1 MPAILS
7 QDEAT
12 TSSSLSSRPV
22 VIKSGVWGCAC
33 AVSPIP
39 RSQCGHEGKKRLH
52 STPYFACNCQQYD
65 FFKESVR
72 TQSGSK
78 RVATQFSS
86 PQGPAAPAMERPSCI
101 LGAWGLPGRTGSAHG
116 SCRGLL
122 LTHHARHQQGTPTE
136 VLYIICMPA
145 ATSFPRFMTWVGTV
159 ASVTAQGLQMEPPQH
174 LPRITRFRSVGWQ

>member
-1 MPAILS
+1 MRRVADPTEPVRSLR
-7 QDEAT
+7 QEAVAFYT
-12 TSSSLSSRPV
+12 LFCLQLPKIRKV
-22 VIKSGVWGCAC
+22 DVH
-33 AVSPIP
+33 
-39 RSQCGHEGKKRLH
+39 QL
-52 STPYFACNCQQYD
+52 
-65 FFKESVR
+65 
-72 TQSGSK
+72 GSK

-86 PQGPAAPAMERPSCI
+86 PQGPAASDMERPSCL
-101 LGAWGLPGRTGSAHG
+101 LGAWELPGSTGSARG

-122 LTHHARHQQGTPTE
+122 LTHHARHQQSTPTE